1 MESIIIEG
9 AYAGAACGWKV
20 VMEHKNRWVAALGG
34 LLLFLGLGVNRYS
47 LALLTADGKISHPT
61 INAVILAFEAVC
73 IACGS
78 YLVYQR
84 SWNAVLNLVLAGVSL
99 TVMSVACEFL
109 CRAYFFGFDA
119 FSITKMNSLHHI
131 GESGLLQASPFQDIA
146 FEMQPNLDVC
156 FKRQHLQTNEYGMR
170 DRAYPLAKPEGV
182 YRIAV
187 LGDSFSFPDG
197 VALEDSYF
205 KQIERMLNADGLGR
219 TFECLNFACPAY
231 YLCQYPAVIRHRVLA
246 FSPDLI
252 LIGFCAENDHI
263 PPPPELFTQPFQ
275 PKPAEHPFFHSELLK
290 LFLWSLNPSH
300 EHLSKEPN
308 PEEVQYVEKNFEEL
322 DAIQHASYVPFVV
335 AFLANIPR
343 DAHTV
348 GALAR
353 KHNLL
358 FVDACSTFD
367 VKDLSKNS
375 IYHPIDSHPNARAHG
390 VFADILH
397 RFLLDNVVKT
407 PGPRNGDQAEGLR

>member
-1 MESIIIEG
+1 
-9 AYAGAACGWKV
+9 
-20 VMEHKNRWVAALGG
+20 MEHKNRWVAALGA
-34 LLLFLGLGVNRYS
+34 LLLIAGLGVNRYS
-47 LALLTADGKISHPT
+47 LALLTSDGKITHPT
-61 INAVILAFEAVC
+61 INAAIIAFEVACV
-73 IACGS
+73 ACGA
-78 YLVYQR
+78 YLAYRR
-84 SWNAVLNLVLAGVSL
+84 SWCALLNLFLMAGSLLGVLLV
-99 TVMSVACEFL
+99 CEFL

-119 FSITKMNSLHHI
+119 FSPAKMNSLHHI

-156 FKRQHLQTNEYGMR
+156 FKRQQLHTNEYGMR
-170 DRAYPLAKPEGV
+170 DKSYPMKKPEGV

-205 KQIERMLNADGLGR
+205 KQIEPMLNADGLGHP
-219 TFECLNFACPAY
+219 FECMNFACPAY
-231 YLCQYPAVIRHRVLA
+231 YLNQYPAVIRHRVLA

-263 PPPPELFTQPFQ
+263 PPPPELFSQPFQ
-275 PKPAEHPFFHSELLK
+275 PKPAEHPFFHSQLLA

-300 EHLSKEPN
+300 EHLNKEPN
-308 PEEVQYVEKNFEEL
+308 PEEVQYVERNFDEL
-322 DAIQHASYVPFVV
+322 DAIQREAHAPVVV

-343 DAHTV
+343 DSHTV

-358 FVDACSTFD
+358 FVDACDTFD
-367 VKDLSKNS
+367 VNDLAKNS
-375 IYHPIDSHPNARAHG
+375 IYHPIDSHPNARAHK
-390 VFADILH
+390 VFAEVIH
-397 RFLLDNVVKT
+397 RALLENIFT
-407 PGPRNGDQAEGLR
+407 PSSPRTGGS